1 MLTTWWEAFFQ
12 VRPLT
17 VFFSAAAGEKCT
29 MHRSIFLIHRSS
41 VGQVF
46 NPDMVAFLPAN
57 WANMQNTTWED
68 IRFVLI
74 TTCTPSFPRRLSS
87 LVRALAILGVV
98 RALDIFAQMLLV
110 FWGRKRINRLP
121 GEHGST
127 FATCC

>member
-1 MLTTWWEAFFQ
+1 MKILSASFFKTG
-12 VRPLT
+12 LLLL
-17 VFFSAAAGEKCT
+17 F
-29 MHRSIFLIHRSS
+29 
-41 VGQVF
+41 
-46 NPDMVAFLPAN
+46 
-57 WANMQNTTWED
+57 
-68 IRFVLI
+68 FVLLFFYVI
-74 TTCTPSFPRRLSS
+74 LLVGNPRRLSS